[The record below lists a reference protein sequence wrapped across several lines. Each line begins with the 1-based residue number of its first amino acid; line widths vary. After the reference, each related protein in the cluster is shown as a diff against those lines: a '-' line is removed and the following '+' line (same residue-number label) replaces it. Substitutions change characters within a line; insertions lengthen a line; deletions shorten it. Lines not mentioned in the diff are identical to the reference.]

1 MKAALSSAAVVWTIN
16 FLDLCWGHLA
26 STDTNEEP
34 QELQEI
40 KCYKVEAPTE
50 PQINT
55 NVEDFLLVFLF
66 VFINCFVSRDHWQTT
81 FITLNSFF
89 LLSKTPTPCC

>member
-1 MKAALSSAAVVWTIN
+1 MKAFKLM
-16 FLDLCWGHLA
+16 CWGHLA
-26 STDTNEEP
+26 SRGTSEEP

-40 KCYKVEAPTE
+40 KCYKVEAPIE

-66 VFINCFVSRDHWQTT
+66 VFINCFVSRDH
-81 FITLNSFF
+81 
-89 LLSKTPTPCC
+89 